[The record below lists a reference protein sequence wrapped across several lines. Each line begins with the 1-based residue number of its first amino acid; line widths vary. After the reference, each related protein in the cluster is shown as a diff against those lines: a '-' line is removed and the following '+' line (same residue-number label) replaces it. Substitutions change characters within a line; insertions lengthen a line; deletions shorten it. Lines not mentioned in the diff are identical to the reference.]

1 MAADGNNR
9 RTPVADVLRLIDDRV
24 HTLDAE
30 RIASLE
36 AAGRMLAARVVS
48 PVNVP
53 SFAKSAMDGF
63 AIRSSDSGTRR
74 IIGASMPGR
83 TFASEVQNE
92 DAVRITTG
100 APIPPGADC
109 VVPLELADETDGEVQ
124 LRIEPVPGK
133 HVIRI
138 GEDVAAGTDVLAAG
152 RVLRPQDIGL
162 LAAIG
167 VSSVEVVKRPR
178 VAILANGNELLPPGS
193 TPSGSQIVDS
203 NSPMLA
209 ALIARDGGTLSSI
222 QYVPDDRS
230 VLRKAIQACDADLLL
245 ISGGSSAGSED
256 HAAAAVAELGE
267 LAVHGVAMKPGAPA
281 GVGFIGSRIAFL
293 LPGNPGA
300 CLAAYDL
307 FAGRAMRIL
316 GGREHECP
324 YPRIE
329 ATLATDI
336 ESRRGRMDVV
346 MVKLY
351 EGRATPIAG
360 GPSRTN
366 GAVEADGFILVPPE
380 VETLTAGTAVAV
392 FHFNSSN
399 VFVPMGYFRQS
410 L

>member
-1 MAADGNNR
+1 MGADGNR
-9 RTPVADVLRLIDDRV
+9 KRTPVADVLRLIDDRV
-24 HTLDAE
+24 HTLGPE
-30 RIASLE
+30 PIAPLE
-36 AAGRMLAARVVS
+36 AAGRVLAARVVS
-48 PVNVP
+48 AVNVP
-53 SFAKSAMDGF
+53 GFAKSAMDGF
-63 AIRSSDSGTRR
+63 ALRSSDSGRR
-74 IIGASMPGR
+74 RVIGASMPGR
-83 TFASEVQNE
+83 PFPGEVHPGE
-92 DAVRITTG
+92 AVRITTG
-100 APIPPGADC
+100 APIPNGADC
-109 VVPLELADETDGEVQ
+109 VVPLELADETDGEVHA
-124 LRIEPVPGK
+124 RIGPVPGK

-138 GEDVAAGTDVLAAG
+138 GEDVATGTEVLAAG
-152 RVLRPQDIGL
+152 RALRPQDIGL

-203 NSPMLA
+203 NSPMLS
-209 ALIARDGGTLSSI
+209 ALIARDGGTLASI
-222 QYVPDDRS
+222 QYVPDDRAA
-230 VLRKAIQACDADLLL
+230 LREAIRACDADVLL
-245 ISGGSSAGSED
+245 ISGGSSVGSED
-256 HAAAAVAELGE
+256 HAASAVAELGE
-267 LAVHGVAMKPGAPA
+267 LAIHGIAMKPGAPA
-281 GVGFIGSRIAFL
+281 GLGFIGHRIAFL

-307 FAGRAMRIL
+307 LAGRAVRLL
-316 GGREHECP
+316 GGRDREWP

-336 ESRRGRMDVV
+336 ESRSGRTDVV
-346 MVKLY
+346 MVKLSDD
-351 EGRATPIAG
+351 RATPIAG

-380 VETLTAGTAVAV
+380 VGRLPVGTAVAV